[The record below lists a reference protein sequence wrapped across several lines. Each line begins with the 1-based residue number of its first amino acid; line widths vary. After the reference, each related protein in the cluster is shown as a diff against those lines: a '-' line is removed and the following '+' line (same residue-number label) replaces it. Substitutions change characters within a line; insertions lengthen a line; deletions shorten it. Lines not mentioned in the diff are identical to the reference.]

1 VTIVSPGVTTITMS
15 QGQGTNHL
23 AASNAA
29 VLTVGRASPVFGDF
43 IIANQTYGASSF
55 LLTQPTTTSSGA
67 FTFTTWLNDTSVAIV
82 NSSTGRITIVAP
94 GSIDIVATQAQTAT
108 HTASTVR
115 TTFTVA
121 KATPTLGA
129 MSAITKTS
137 GDPTFTLT
145 APTSNSDGAITYFSS
160 MESVATVDATSGLVR
175 LWGSGTTTITA
186 LQAATSN
193 YNSATVT
200 TTLTVVATG
209 ATPLSSTFTTS
220 GLNDY
225 YFDLVAGTTF
235 VVVTYAQQ
243 YGIDSQLWLY
253 NSSNAEVAE
262 NDDYPSHGNNR
273 YLDSYIS
280 YVVPLSGRYRLRTG
294 MYTNP
299 YNPDYWSGTGSY
311 TVVTS

>member
-1 VTIVSPGVTTITMS
+1 
-15 QGQGTNHL
+15 
-23 AASNAA
+23 
-29 VLTVGRASPVFGDF
+29 
-43 IIANQTYGASSF
+43 
-55 LLTQPTTTSSGA
+55 
-67 FTFTTWLNDTSVAIV
+67 
-82 NSSTGRITIVAP
+82 
-94 GSIDIVATQAQTAT
+94 
-108 HTASTVR
+108 
-115 TTFTVA
+115 
-121 KATPTLGA
+121 
-129 MSAITKTS
+129 
-137 GDPTFTLT
+137 
-145 APTSNSDGAITYFSS
+145 

-200 TTLTVVATG
+200 TTLTVFATG

-235 VVVTYAQQ
+235 TMRTYAQQ

-253 NSSNAEVAE
+253 NSDNAEVRQ
-262 NDDYPSHGNNR
+262 NDDYYG
-273 YLDSYIS
+273 LDSYIS

-294 MYTNP
+294 MYTYP
-299 YNPDYWSGTGSY
+299 YNPNYWSGTGSY

>member
-1 VTIVSPGVTTITMS
+1 
-15 QGQGTNHL
+15 
-23 AASNAA
+23 
-29 VLTVGRASPVFGDF
+29 
-43 IIANQTYGASSF
+43 
-55 LLTQPTTTSSGA
+55 
-67 FTFTTWLNDTSVAIV
+67 
-82 NSSTGRITIVAP
+82 
-94 GSIDIVATQAQTAT
+94 
-108 HTASTVR
+108 
-115 TTFTVA
+115 
-121 KATPTLGA
+121 
-129 MSAITKTS
+129 
-137 GDPTFTLT
+137 
-145 APTSNSDGAITYFSS
+145 
-160 MESVATVDATSGLVR
+160 MESVATVNATSGLVT
-175 LWGSGTTTITA
+175 LTGPGSTTITA

-294 MYTNP
+294 MYTYP
-299 YNPDYWSGTGSY
+299 YNPNYWSGTGSY